1 MDNVIQAFLHVSYS
15 MYRESKILKILSKN
29 VICQVFI
36 TLSFVTVGISQ
47 ADYKISGK
55 NLRSTLIMDNE
66 FLSDLNS
73 HGPLN

>member
-1 MDNVIQAFLHVSYS
+1 MANVIQVFLHVSYS

-55 NLRSTLIMDNE
+55 NLRSTLIMDTE

>member
-1 MDNVIQAFLHVSYS
+1 

-55 NLRSTLIMDNE
+55 NLRSTLIMDTE

-73 HGPLN
+73 HGPLNWRNELQA